1 MSEDDSAPDLA
12 PPASVPEL
20 AGRMADDVS
29 QLEKEL
35 TEVDLLIDQARTE
48 AGRHETRRSA
58 VADKLAAATK
68 AATDAGEPLEPDLSA
83 DLNGQLVLLTKRA
96 ALMESQVDV
105 LEGKRRTL
113 GRYRDGLAGHLEA
126 LAAFGDV
133 PARGPSSRRCRANP
147 AG

>member
-68 AATDAGEPLEPDLSA
+68 AATDAGEPLEPALSA

-96 ALMESQVDV
+96 A
-105 LEGKRRTL
+105 
-113 GRYRDGLAGHLEA
+113 
-126 LAAFGDV
+126 
-133 PARGPSSRRCRANP
+133 
-147 AG
+147 